1 MSERKKVGRER
12 VRRGE
17 VRVGAREVAAAV
29 TREVGV
35 ESDPP
40 LLTPPGPQST
50 RKRDR
55 EFPYQRMALGAVQVA
70 RAVATD

>member
-40 LLTPPGPQST
+40 PPGPQST
-50 RKRDR
+50 RKRHR